1 VQFNNA
7 RYIANRASST
17 VVYLAERMGRP
28 VLIEGPAGVGK
39 TELAKTLAE
48 VTARHLIRLQCYQG
62 LDEGKALYEWKY
74 AKQLLYTQLLRE
86 RIGELIADAPSLPDA
101 VARISGQDD
110 AFFSHLFL
118 SPRPLLQAIESS
130 DPVVLLVD
138 EIDKAEPE
146 FEAFLLE
153 VLSDFQVSVPELGT
167 IRATQIPLVVLTSNN
182 ARELSDGLK
191 RRCLHLFI
199 DFPPA
204 DEELAIIR
212 LKVPEVSE
220 RLAQTVVTT
229 VQRIRGLE
237 LRKGT
242 ADLIVNDVP
251 PDIVHQME
259 KDGGFSVVRS
269 PGLDFSYLGFN
280 MRDAVV
286 SDRRVRHAIGFAT
299 NRDAIVKYLRRGLA
313 DLATGILP
321 PRAWAHEPDI
331 FMFTYDPEKAKQL
344 LDEAGY
350 RDPDGDGPLPR
361 LRLSLKI
368 STNEE
373 VRLQSTVI
381 QQDLRR
387 VGIDL
392 DVRLYE
398 FATVF
403 ADILKGNFQIM
414 SLQWVGGA
422 VIDPDILRRVFH
434 STQVPPSGFNRGH
447 YQNLEVDRLLDLAS
461 AALEEAER
469 KKYYSAAQRLI
480 AEDAV
485 YIPIWNR
492 VNVAVAR
499 KELTGVH
506 LKPSIDFSML
516 KDVRRNQPFRLSS
529 SARASCVYG
538 DCGCL
543 STISVNVLRASSR
556 LPFRT

>member
-1 VQFNNA
+1 MQNSKFKMQTGRDSRRGVLFAFCILHSAFLTLACGGEAPSPDPNIITIAARVGPNNLHPLKANDEGTA
-7 RYIANRASST
+7 RVGQLMYDSLMDTGEDLRAHPR
-17 VVYLAERMGRP
+17 LAERLEQPDPLTYIVHLRRGVKFHDGHELTARDVVHTYSLFLDPAFVSPFKGAFTVM
-28 VLIEGPAGVGK
+28 AGVRAMDDY
-39 TELAKTLAE
+39 TVAFTLKAPFPSFP
-48 VTARHLIRLQCYQG
+48 VTNM
-62 LDEGKALYEWKY
+62 
-74 AKQLLYTQLLRE
+74 
-86 RIGELIADAPSLPDA
+86 
-101 VARISGQDD
+101 
-110 AFFSHLFL
+110 
-118 SPRPLLQAIESS
+118 
-130 DPVVLLVD
+130 
-138 EIDKAEPE
+138 
-146 FEAFLLE
+146 
-153 VLSDFQVSVPELGT
+153 VP
-167 IRATQIPLVVLTSNN
+167 IPIV
-182 ARELSDGLK
+182 
-191 RRCLHLFI
+191 
-199 DFPPA
+199 PA
-204 DEELAIIR
+204 DVEEAALARTPNGTGPYRFVRYATDDRVEVAAFRDYWNGPPQNAGIVF
-212 LKVPEVSE
+212 KVIPDD
-220 RLAQTVVTT
+220 TM
-229 VQRIRGLE
+229 RGLE

-259 KDGGFSVVRS
+259 KSGDFSVVRS

-286 SDRRVRHAIGFAT
+286 SDKRVRHAIGYAT
-299 NRDAIVKYLRRGLA
+299 NRDAIVKYLRR
-313 DLATGILP
+313 DLAHLATSLLP
-321 PRAWAHEPDI
+321 PRAWAYEPDI
-331 FMFTYDPEKAKQL
+331 FMFTYNPGKAKQL

-392 DVRLYE
+392 DVRTYE

-447 YQNLEVDRLLDLAS
+447 YRNPEVDRLLDQAS
-461 AALEEAER
+461 AALDELER
-469 KKYYSAAQRLI
+469 KKYYGEAQRLI

-492 VNVAVAR
+492 VNVAVAQ
-499 KELTGVH
+499 KGLTGIH
-506 LKPSIDFSML
+506 LMPSIDLSML
-516 KDVRRNQPFRLSS
+516 RDVRRN
-529 SARASCVYG
+529 
-538 DCGCL
+538 
-543 STISVNVLRASSR
+543 
-556 LPFRT
+556 